1 MTKQSR
7 GARGVRPLPLAL
19 VICLVL
25 LVTGCAATP
34 QASREHDADAKQF
47 GTHPNAAT
55 IYVYRSELDRLE
67 DQTTL
72 YLDGR
77 VVGETLPGTYFRLDA
92 TPGRHVL
99 QGIAADTGRFT
110 IDTRIGELYFVELT
124 VVEAQSHFRLV
135 SDAVGRNRIL
145 KCCVL
150 LENWAPG
157 QRPLLK

>member
-1 MTKQSR
+1 MIAVR
-7 GARGVRPLPLAL
+7 HGIGVCHLWRTLILG
-19 VICLVL
+19 LVL
-25 LVTGCAATP
+25 CVAACASSP
-34 QASREHDADAKQF
+34 QASREQDADAKQF

-55 IYVYRSELDRLE
+55 IYVYRSALDRLE

-77 VVGETLPGTYFRLDA
+77 IVGETLPGTYFRLDA
-92 TPGRHVL
+92 APGRHVL

-110 IDTRIGELYFVELT
+110 VDTRIGELYFVELT

-135 SDAVGRNRIL
+135 SDEVGRNRIL
-145 KCCVL
+145 RCCAL